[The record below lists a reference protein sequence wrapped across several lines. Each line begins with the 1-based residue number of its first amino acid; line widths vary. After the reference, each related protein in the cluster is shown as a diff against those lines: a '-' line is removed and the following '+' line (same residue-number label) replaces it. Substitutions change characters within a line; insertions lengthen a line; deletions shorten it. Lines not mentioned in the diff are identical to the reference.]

1 MSSVYTIQSCQLAEG
16 EVGGIESL
24 SMSTKDDDVT
34 PAVLLQHM
42 QGMEQ
47 RLRDEFRSGLQSLED
62 KVDRNHEEARRN
74 HEEARR
80 NHAIVMTGLD
90 NIDERLDDIEV
101 VQVPKLKKAVGI
113 R

>member
-1 MSSVYTIQSCQLAEG
+1 
-16 EVGGIESL
+16 
-24 SMSTKDDDVT
+24 MSTKDDDIT

-42 QGMEQ
+42 QGMEG

-90 NIDERLDDIEV
+90 NIDGRLDDIEV